1 LLVEVSR
8 CSLLEAEGGD
18 DLTKVTVKTPFSK
31 FPLQL
36 DWSALGGRRLSDAA
50 VPFVH
55 KMTQRHFPLAL
66 MGTGR
71 GVCHHLGHG
80 LLSCSLKASYSTNQM
95 TVSSLS
101 LSLSVFWWT
110 DPLRLSLSHLDSDEI
125 FPRVAMLSLVRSAS
139 GGDSFQRLIAKYSQ
153 IILTLRVPE
162 MFLERVS

>member
-1 LLVEVSR
+1 VGWKGGLWREG
-8 CSLLEAEGGD
+8 EGGQGTRERD
-18 DLTKVTVKTPFSK
+18 RTDVCSPSQDLPSGGLV
-31 FPLQL
+31 PL
-36 DWSALGGRRLSDAA
+36 
-50 VPFVH
+50 H
-55 KMTQRHFPLAL
+55 KMTHATSLAL

-71 GVCHHLGHG
+71 GVCHHLGNG